1 MVKVSASY
9 STSTST
15 ESDQDSLWSRFD
27 AKRSQQIPP
36 RSFSNSEFGR
46 MATIILRRQWFRWV
60 VDAAPPLTMTIIAG
74 IAVQLPTSLPDPAR
88 LVLFAFLF
96 AVILWSL
103 TSISADYVALL
114 TMMLLVLTGGT
125 SQETLFDALAS
136 DVVWLMIGAFVLG
149 GAVQK
154 AGLATRLTQFVV
166 SRVRTVRELLWLLT
180 VVLIPLSFLIPSTS
194 GRAAVTAPVFQ
205 SITQATDDRRII
217 RAIALLMPTVI
228 LVSTI
233 VALVGAGSHLI
244 ANDLLYQ
251 IANQRISFTQWALY
265 GLPFGIVA
273 SLASCWVIM
282 HLFLD
287 ESRRHQKLKFSQIK
301 SKPFSRSEWL
311 TLVVVSVMAMLWLTE
326 SWHGLEIATVT
337 MVGALILTLPGVGV
351 LKWKDGIKA
360 VSWNLVIFV
369 GAAFVLGR
377 SLIDSGAAQWVID
390 RLFAISGIASTE
402 SLPVILVVLAFI
414 SLTSHLYMTSHTARA
429 AALVPAMLYFANS
442 LQLNPV
448 AVLFISTVGMDYCL
462 TFPVSSKALLIFQD
476 LEGET
481 YKPTDLLRL
490 SAALLPVHLG
500 LMVLFYFTYWHWVGL
515 SF

>member
-1 MVKVSASY
+1 MTKVSVSH

-15 ESDQDSLWSRFD
+15 ESDQESLWSRFD
-27 AKRSQQIPP
+27 LSQSQQVPAKKLP
-36 RSFSNSEFGR
+36 SSAVRPVAKTF
-46 MATIILRRQWFRWV
+46 LHRQWFRWV
-60 VDAAPPLTMTIIAG
+60 VDAALPITMTIIAG
-74 IAVQLPTSLPDPAR
+74 IAVQLPASLPNPAR
-88 LVLFAFLF
+88 LTLFAFLV
-96 AVILWSL
+96 AVILWSM

-114 TMMLLVLTGGT
+114 AMMLLVLTGGT
-125 SQETLFDALAS
+125 SQETLFGALAS

-154 AGLATRLTQFVV
+154 AGLATRLMQFVV

-194 GRAAVTAPVFQ
+194 GRAAVTAPLFQ
-205 SITQATDDRRII
+205 SIAKSTDDRRII
-217 RAIALLMPTVI
+217 RAIALLIPTII

-251 IANQRISFTQWALY
+251 ITKQRISFTQWAIY
-265 GLPFGIVA
+265 GLPFGTVA

-282 HLFLD
+282 HLFLSK
-287 ESRRHQKLKFSQIK
+287 SRREQKLEFPQVKP
-301 SKPFSRSEWL
+301 KPFSRSEWL
-311 TLVVVSVMAMLWLTE
+311 TLAVVSVMTVLWLTE
-326 SWHGLEIATVT
+326 KWHGLEIATVT
-337 MVGALILTLPGVGV
+337 MVGALILTMPGIGV
-351 LKWKDGIKA
+351 LKWKEGVKA

-390 RLFAISGIASTE
+390 RLFAVSGIANTE
-402 SLPVILVVLAFI
+402 SRPVILVVLACI

-429 AALVPAMLYFANS
+429 AALVPAMLYLAHS

-490 SAALLPVHLG
+490 SSALLPVHLG
-500 LMVLFYFTYWHWVGL
+500 LMVLFYFTYWRWVGL